1 MRENLHTSAAFA
13 RRIHRQLLSGDY
25 PTASARLARAYLEP
39 VVAHLR
45 ARFPDVRDRDLL
57 WEAAAD
63 AILNYAEDPSTYNP
77 QKRGL
82 FGYLKM
88 SAQGD
93 LLNALDRE
101 SRRRNVELDAV
112 GGNRLQEDDEEEYAS
127 ERNSEAVVRSDE
139 TMRRVH
145 DALPDPRD
153 RQILHLMMEGVR
165 ETGEFTQ
172 VLGIE
177 NMDEAEQRWIVKK
190 NKDRI
195 KKRIQRL
202 GLELRE

>member
-1 MRENLHTSAAFA
+1 VSENLHTSAAFA
-13 RRIHRQLLSGDY
+13 RRIHRRLLSGD
-25 PTASARLARAYLEP
+25 PIASAQLARVYLAP

-57 WEAAAD
+57 WDAAAD
-63 AILNYAEDPSTYNP
+63 AILSCAEEPSTYDP
-77 QKRGL
+77 QKSGL

-88 SAQGD
+88 SARGD
-93 LLNALDRE
+93 LLNALGRE

-112 GGNRLQEDDEEEYAS
+112 GRNRLQEDDEEEHAS
-127 ERNSEAVVRSDE
+127 ERDPEAVARSDE

-145 DALPDPRD
+145 EALPDPRD
-153 RQILHLMMEGVR
+153 RQILHLMMDQVR
-165 ETGEFTQ
+165 ETRVFAE

-177 NMDEAEQRWIVKK
+177 NKDEAEQRRIVKR

-202 GLELRE
+202 GLGLRG

>member
-1 MRENLHTSAAFA
+1 MSENLHTSAAFA
-13 RRIHRQLLSGDY
+13 RRIHRQLLSGDD

-39 VVAHLR
+39 VVEHLR
-45 ARFPDVRDRDLL
+45 ARFPDVQDRDLL
-57 WEAAAD
+57 WDAAAD
-63 AILNYAEDPSTYNP
+63 AILNYAEDPSTYDP

-93 LLNALDRE
+93 LLNALNRE
-101 SRRRNVELDAV
+101 SRRRNVELHAV
-112 GGNRLQEDDEEEYAS
+112 GRNRLQEDEEEEYAS
-127 ERNSEAVVRSDE
+127 ERDSEAVARSDE
-139 TMRRVH
+139 TMRRVYE
-145 DALPDPRD
+145 ALPDPRD
-153 RQILHLMMEGVR
+153 RQILHLMMDHVR
-165 ETGEFTQ
+165 ETREFAE

-177 NMDEAEQRWIVKK
+177 NKDEAEQRRIVKR

-202 GLELRE
+202 GLELRG

>member
-1 MRENLHTSAAFA
+1 MSENLHTSAAFA
-13 RRIHRQLLSGDY
+13 RRIHRRLLSDD
-25 PTASARLARAYLEP
+25 PTAPSQLARVYLEP

-57 WEAAAD
+57 WDAAAD
-63 AILNYAEDPSTYNP
+63 AILNYAEDPSTYDP

-88 SAQGD
+88 SARGD

-101 SRRRNVELDAV
+101 RRRTTVELEVV
-112 GGNRLQEDDEEEYAS
+112 GRNKLQEDDEEEHGS
-127 ERNSEAVVRSDE
+127 ERTPEAVGHSDE
-139 TMRRVH
+139 TMRKVH
-145 DALPDPRD
+145 EALPDPRD
-153 RQILHLMMEGVR
+153 RRMLHLMMEQVR
-165 ETGEFTQ
+165 ETRAFAD
-172 VLGIE
+172 VLGIQNE
-177 NMDEAEQRWIVKK
+177 DEAEQRRIVKR

-202 GLELRE
+202 GLRLRG

>member
-1 MRENLHTSAAFA
+1 MSEDLHTSAAFA
-13 RRIHRQLLSGDY
+13 RRIHRRLLSGD
-25 PTASARLARAYLEP
+25 PTAPARLARAYLEP
-39 VVAHLR
+39 VVDHLR

-57 WEAAAD
+57 WDAAAD
-63 AILNYAEDPSTYNP
+63 AILNYAEDPSTYDP

-88 SAQGD
+88 SARGD

-101 SRRRNVELDAV
+101 SRRKNVELDVV

-127 ERNSEAVVRSDE
+127 EKDPEAVARSDE
-139 TMRRVH
+139 TMRRVY

-153 RQILHLMMEGVR
+153 HQILHLMMDQVR
-165 ETGEFTQ
+165 ETRAFAE

-177 NMDEAEQRWIVKK
+177 TKDEAEQRRIVKR

-202 GLELRE
+202 GLRLRG